1 MFRIQSAPP
10 LNNNSLP
17 ETVADEDEKSKPQSN
32 TSKPNHDQQ
41 ANDKNMQKQPT
52 EATEFE
58 SQKSNRANKEMFEK
72 EENRSLQSKNN
83 KESNNNNSS
92 DIERSEFNPVFGEK
106 VGAVNIPFI
115 DLHTALFEGNNFNT
129 LQKGL
134 AHYSNSAWPS
144 DQEQIILFG
153 KYESVGYRIKECRVN
168 HMIVLN
174 LPYGDFHY
182 TITKI
187 EKVQTELVSI
197 SRYLG
202 KEQLLLIM
210 SDFNHPNEQY
220 ILLADPVQT

>member
-1 MFRIQSAPP
+1 M
-10 LNNNSLP
+10 
-17 ETVADEDEKSKPQSN
+17 
-32 TSKPNHDQQ
+32 
-41 ANDKNMQKQPT
+41 
-52 EATEFE
+52 
-58 SQKSNRANKEMFEK
+58 
-72 EENRSLQSKNN
+72 
-83 KESNNNNSS
+83 
-92 DIERSEFNPVFGEK
+92 
-106 VGAVNIPFI
+106 
-115 DLHTALFEGNNFNT
+115 HTALFEGNNFNT